1 MSARPAVERP
11 LQIYSDIGVSLASED
26 RRVAAVLLKG
36 AAHVRSQT
44 RRISQSETW
53 RRYAAS
59 RFVLSLK
66 GNGIDAHRTWEALYL
81 GAIVITL
88 RSTLDPL
95 YDGLP
100 VVLLDRI
107 DELADP
113 QSLVRWSEEMLP
125 LTHRD
130 AVWER
135 LDARRWIDRLRHE
148 LA

>member
-1 MSARPAVERP
+1 MSARPAVE
-11 LQIYSDIGVSLASED
+11 
-26 RRVAAVLLKG
+26 
-36 AAHVRSQT
+36 
-44 RRISQSETW
+44 
-53 RRYAAS
+53 
-59 RFVLSLK
+59 
-66 GNGIDAHRTWEALYL
+66 WEALYL

-135 LDARRWIDRLRHE
+135 LDARRWIDRLRQE